1 MNTVFHLNSA
11 SDLSQEILD
20 SIKLMFQSRPITIV
34 VEDSLE
40 QNPDAEQKAILD
52 SRMQEPD
59 EHYLSA
65 EKSIELLKKNM
76 AFRVLVN
83 IRAQSE
89 IEHAF
94 DW

>member
-20 SIKLMFQSRPITIV
+20 SIKLMFQTRPITIV
-34 VEDSLE
+34 VEDRLD
-40 QNPDAEQKAILD
+40 QIPDAEQKSMLD

-65 EKSIELLKKNM
+65 EKSIELLKKKYG
-76 AFRVLVN
+76 L
-83 IRAQSE
+83 
-89 IEHAF
+89 
-94 DW
+94 

>member
-20 SIKLMFQSRPITIV
+20 SIKLMFQTRPITIV
-34 VEDSLE
+34 VEDSLD
-40 QNPDAEQKAILD
+40 QIPDAEQKSMLD

-65 EKSIELLKKNM
+65 EKSIELLKKKYG
-76 AFRVLVN
+76 L
-83 IRAQSE
+83 
-89 IEHAF
+89 
-94 DW
+94 

>member
-1 MNTVFHLNSA
+1 MNTVIHLNSA
-11 SDLSQEILD
+11 SDLSQEILE

-40 QNPDAEQKAILD
+40 LIPDAEQKAILD

-65 EKSIELLKKNM
+65 EKSIALLKKKYG
-76 AFRVLVN
+76 L
-83 IRAQSE
+83 
-89 IEHAF
+89 
-94 DW
+94 